1 MGRSTPSAQSRTDSI
16 YHFIFDRALHVLV
29 YILETLLLIMSK
41 MNNKGVTSW
50 LLWALIFLLIAI
62 LSGIFGFGLISGIS
76 FTIAKWLAIIF
87 VVLFIISVIAHTI
100 KRA

>member
-1 MGRSTPSAQSRTDSI
+1 
-16 YHFIFDRALHVLV
+16 
-29 YILETLLLIMSK
+29 

-50 LLWALIFLLIAI
+50 LVWAIVFLIVAI
-62 LSGIFGFGLISGIS
+62 VAGIFGFGLISGVS

-87 VVLFIISVIAHTI
+87 VILFVITIIASTV